1 MPFLS
6 AYPKLPS
13 IHSWLLIRGLIVVGL
28 STIALTTV
36 AVPRTNAAD
45 TIITTLGSTEE
56 SQAQLPVDTIITGAK
71 VITCNAQMNVAEAI
85 AISGNRIVAVSSDAV
100 IQKLADPKTKRIDAR
115 GRFIT
120 PGLIDSHLHF
130 LGLGETLQ
138 QLDLSRADSWQAIVD
153 QVAQE
158 AKRKPKGTWI
168 EGHGFHQDKWNQKPE
183 AAVEGYPIHDLLS
196 QAVPDHP
203 VLLTHASGHA
213 IMVNQYAMKLA
224 GVDEKTANPDGGEI
238 LKKSDGQ
245 PTGLFRE
252 NADELIYSALRK
264 TTARLSEADRLEIAR
279 QRVALAAAECLK
291 HGVTMVHDA
300 GTNLR
305 DIQLLKQL
313 QQTQQMPMRAT
324 VMIRDSTRTV
334 VDWLEN
340 HAPWQS
346 EDHYLQVRSVKL
358 SIDGALGSH
367 GAWLLEPYYD
377 LPTSAGLNTLP
388 LDELREVAQTC
399 HAKGWQLCVHAIGD
413 KANRQVLDAFETVF
427 GGINRSDLRW
437 RVEHA
442 QHLNPED
449 IPRFAKLGVI
459 PAMQANH
466 CTSDAIF
473 VPLRLGD
480 RRSTEGAYVWR
491 SLLDTGAQIANGT
504 DAPVERVDPRA
515 SLYAAVTRKLSN
527 GQQFYPQQCMKRDEA
542 LLSYTLWSAKACFS
556 ESIVGSLE
564 AGKLADL
571 VIWDTNILECP
582 AEQIRSARVM
592 TTFVDGKIAFSAD

>member
-1 MPFLS
+1 MQIHQQCLS
-6 AYPKLPS
+6 LR
-13 IHSWLLIRGLIVVGL
+13 LV
-28 STIALTTV
+28 V
-36 AVPRTNAAD
+36 AVLFIHCGWVSSASSQFVTQQ
-45 TIITTLGSTEE
+45 
-56 SQAQLPVDTIITGAK
+56 QAQADSGSSQSDSPVDTIITGGK
-71 VITCNAQMNVAEAI
+71 VLTCNAQMSIADAI
-85 AISGNRIVAVSSDAV
+85 AISGNKIVAVSSNAV
-100 IQKLADPKTKRIDAR
+100 IQKLAGPDTKRIDAQ

-138 QLDLSRADSWQAIVD
+138 QLDLSLVDSWESIVA

-168 EGHGFHQDKWNQKPE
+168 EGHGFHQDKWQRKPE
-183 AAVEGYPIHDLLS
+183 GAVEGYPIHDLLS

-213 IMVNQYAMKLA
+213 IMVNQQAMKLA
-224 GVDEKTANPDGGEI
+224 GVDEKTANPEGGEI

-252 NADELIYSALRK
+252 NADELIYSAFRR
-264 TTARLSEADRLEIAR
+264 TTARLSEADRLEVAR
-279 QRVALAAAECLK
+279 QRVVLAGAECLK

-300 GTNLR
+300 GTSLR

-313 QQTQQMPMRAT
+313 QAQHQMPIRAT
-324 VMIRDSTRTV
+324 VMVRDSTRSII
-334 VDWLEN
+334 DWLDN
-340 HAPWQS
+340 QAPWQS
-346 EDHYLQVRSVKL
+346 EDHFLQVRSVKL

-388 LDELREVAQTC
+388 VDELNQVADKC
-399 HAKGWQLCVHAIGD
+399 FAKGWQLCVHAIGD
-413 KANRQVLDAFETVF
+413 KANRQVLDTFERVF
-427 GGINRSDLRW
+427 GGKRADLRW
-437 RVEHA
+437 RIEHA
-442 QHLNPED
+442 QHLHRDD

-473 VPLRLGD
+473 VPMRLGD
-480 RRSTEGAYVWR
+480 RRSAEGAYVWR

-515 SLYAAVTRKLSN
+515 SLYAAVTRKLPN
-527 GQQFYPQQCMKRDEA
+527 GLQFYPEQCMRRDEA
-542 LLSYTLWSAKACFS
+542 LFSYTLWSAKACFS

-571 VIWDTNILECP
+571 VIWDTNLLDCAP
-582 AEQIRSARVM
+582 EQIRAAKVVSTM
-592 TTFVDGKIAFSAD
+592 VDGKVVFNAQ

>member
-1 MPFLS
+1 MQTLPQCLS
-6 AYPKLPS
+6 V
-13 IHSWLLIRGLIVVGL
+13 RLIVVVLFIHCGWVSSARSQSVAQQQGQADSRSSQSN
-28 STIALTTV
+28 ST
-36 AVPRTNAAD
+36 
-45 TIITTLGSTEE
+45 
-56 SQAQLPVDTIITGAK
+56 VDTIITGGK
-71 VITCNAQMNVAEAI
+71 VLTCNAQMSIADAI
-85 AISGNRIVAVSSDAV
+85 AISGNKIVAVSSNAV
-100 IQKLADPKTKRIDAR
+100 IQKLAGPDTKRIDAQ

-138 QLDLSRADSWQAIVD
+138 QLDLSLVDSWEAIVA

-158 AKRKPKGTWI
+158 AKSKPKGTWI
-168 EGHGFHQDKWNQKPE
+168 EGHGFHQDKWQRKPE
-183 AAVEGYPIHDLLS
+183 GAVEGYPIHDLLS

-213 IMVNQYAMKLA
+213 IMVNQLAMKLA
-224 GVDEKTANPDGGEI
+224 GVDEKTANPEGGEI
-238 LKKSDGQ
+238 LKKSDGK

-252 NADELIYSALRK
+252 NADELIYTAFRR
-264 TTARLSEADRLEIAR
+264 TTARLSEADRLEVAR
-279 QRVALAAAECLK
+279 QRVSLAGAECLK
-291 HGVTMVHDA
+291 YGVTMVHDA
-300 GTNLR
+300 GTSLR

-313 QQTQQMPMRAT
+313 QTQHQMPIRAT
-324 VMIRDSTRTV
+324 VMLRDSTRSII
-334 VDWLEN
+334 DWLDN
-340 HAPWQS
+340 QAPWQS
-346 EDHYLQVRSVKL
+346 DDHFLQVRSVKL

-388 LDELREVAQTC
+388 VDELNQVADKC
-399 HAKGWQLCVHAIGD
+399 FSKGWQLCVHAIGD
-413 KANRQVLDAFETVF
+413 KANRQVLDTFERVF
-427 GGINRSDLRW
+427 GGKRADLRW
-437 RVEHA
+437 RIEHA
-442 QHLNPED
+442 QHLHRDD

-473 VPLRLGD
+473 VPVRLGD
-480 RRSTEGAYVWR
+480 RRSAEGAYVWR

-527 GQQFYPQQCMKRDEA
+527 GLQFYPEQCMKRDEA

-571 VIWDTNILECP
+571 VIWDTNLLDCAP
-582 AEQIRSARVM
+582 EQIRTAKVVSTM
-592 TTFVDGKIAFSAD
+592 VDGKVVFNAQ